1 MQITGMTCA
10 SCVHNIESK
19 LNLTRGIL
27 MASVALATNKAQVEF
42 DPEVLGPRDIIKL
55 IQVFITGLLKAILN
69 LQFFTHAISHLGVSP
84 HFRVLDLRPGWLH
97 GSVPSKPCGSQPDRG
112 ATHAARWFPS
122 LPNLSWV
129 CEGSE
134 KHFQF
139 IKCLSLHTPSFKVVK
154 NTSH

>member
-42 DPEVLGPRDIIKL
+42 DPEVLGPRDIIKI

-84 HFRVLDLRPGWLH
+84 HFRVLDLRPGW
-97 GSVPSKPCGSQPDRG
+97 SRRASK
-112 ATHAARWFPS
+112 T
-122 LPNLSWV
+122 
-129 CEGSE
+129 
-134 KHFQF
+134 
-139 IKCLSLHTPSFKVVK
+139 
-154 NTSH
+154 TSITKKKFDSKYLVYNSYF